1 MMKTIDRATYASMY
15 GPTTGDRIR
24 LADTSLKIEIEKDF
38 TVYGDECVF
47 GGGKTVRDGM
57 GQHPLATREEG
68 VMDTV
73 ITNVVIIDSWGIVKA
88 DIGIKDGLIS
98 GIGKSG
104 NPLVMDGVT
113 PNMYIGVGTE
123 VISGENLIVTAGG
136 VDSHVHFIS
145 PQQIEIALQSGVTTM
160 IGGGSGPATGTLATN
175 CTSGVWHIERMLQ
188 ATDSLPMNF
197 VMLGRGNSSRPEALN
212 EQVLAGVGGLKIHE
226 DWGSTPYVID
236 KCLNVAEQYDI
247 QVNIHTDTL
256 NEAGYVED
264 SLRAFNGRA
273 IHTYHTEGAGGGHA
287 PDLLRVASMPNVLPS
302 STSPTMPYTRNTIDE
317 HMDMLMICHH
327 LDPRIP
333 EDVAFAA
340 SRIRETTI
348 GAEDI
353 LHDIGA
359 ISMTS
364 SDSQAMGRVG
374 EVAIRTWQTADK
386 MKKQRGPLSGD
397 NQADNN
403 RVKRY
408 IAKYTINPAITH
420 GISQYVGSIEVGKMA
435 DLVLWKPAFFG
446 AKPEM
451 VIKGGMIIHSAM
463 GDPNSTISTPQPYMY
478 RPMFGSYGKARSAIC
493 ATFVS
498 QVAIDKGTLP
508 SLGLTKQL
516 KPVVG
521 CRTVGKKDMILNG
534 ETPDIMVDPANYSVS
549 VNGETLVCRPVDE
562 LPLAQRYFLT

>member
-1 MMKTIDRATYASMY
+1 MKTIDRATYASMY
-15 GPTTGDRIR
+15 GPTTGDRVR
-24 LADTSLKIEIEKDF
+24 LADTELRIEIEKDF

-57 GQHPLATREEG
+57 GQHPLATRDEG
-68 VMDTV
+68 VLDTV
-73 ITNVVIIDSWGIVKA
+73 ITNAIIIDTWGIVKA

-98 GIGKSG
+98 GIGKAG
-104 NPLVMDGVT
+104 NPFIMDGVT

-136 VDSHVHFIS
+136 VDSHVHLIC
-145 PQQIEIALQSGVTTM
+145 PQQIEVSLQSGVTTM

-175 CTSGVWHIERMLQ
+175 CTSGVWHIRRMLQ
-188 ATDSLPMNF
+188 AIDSLPMNF
-197 VMLGRGNSSRPEALN
+197 VLLGRGNSSRSEALA
-212 EQVLAGVGGLKIHE
+212 EQVHAGVGGLKIHE

-236 KCLNVAEQYDI
+236 KCLSEAEKFDI

-256 NEAGYVED
+256 NEAGFVED

-302 STSPTMPYTRNTIDE
+302 STSPTMPFTRNTIDE
-317 HMDMLMICHH
+317 HMDMLMMCHH

-374 EVAIRTWQTADK
+374 EVATRTWQTADK
-386 MKKQRGPLSGD
+386 MKKQRGALDGD
-397 NQADNN
+397 GKADNH

-420 GISQYVGSIEVGKMA
+420 GISRYVGSIEVGKLA

-446 AKPEM
+446 TKPDL
-451 VIKGGMIIHSAM
+451 VLKGGMIVHAAM
-463 GDPNSTISTPQPYMY
+463 GDPNASISTPQPYMY
-478 RPMFGSYGKARSAIC
+478 RPMFGSYGQARSASC

-498 QVAIDKGTLP
+498 QVSLDKGTLEE
-508 SLGLTKQL
+508 LGLTKRL
-516 KPVVG
+516 LPVMN
-521 CRTVGKKDMILNG
+521 CRSVGKKDMVLNG
-534 ETPDIMVDPANYSVS
+534 ETPHIEVHPSTYTVS
-549 VNGETLVCRPVDE
+549 VNGETLTCQPVSE
-562 LPLAQRYFLT
+562 LPMAQRYFIS

>member
-1 MMKTIDRATYASMY
+1 MTTIDRATYASMY
-15 GPTTGDRIR
+15 GPTTGDRVR
-24 LADTSLKIEIEKDF
+24 LANTSLKIEIEKDF

-57 GQHPLATREEG
+57 GQHPLATRDEG
-68 VMDTV
+68 VLDTV
-73 ITNVVIIDSWGIVKA
+73 ITNVIIIDTWGIVKA

-98 GIGKSG
+98 GIGKAG
-104 NPLVMDGVT
+104 NPFIMDGVT
-113 PNMYIGVGTE
+113 PDMYIGVGTE

-136 VDSHVHFIS
+136 VDSHVHFIC
-145 PQQIEIALQSGVTTM
+145 PQQIEVALQSGVTTM

-175 CTSGVWHIERMLQ
+175 CTSGVWHIQRMLQ
-188 ATDSLPMNF
+188 ALDSLPMNF

-236 KCLNVAEQYDI
+236 KCLNVAEQYDV

-256 NEAGYVED
+256 NEAGFVED

-287 PDLLRVASMPNVLPS
+287 PDLLRVASMPNILPS
-302 STSPTMPYTRNTIDE
+302 STSPTMPFTRNTLDE
-317 HMDMLMICHH
+317 HMDMLMMCHH

-374 EVAIRTWQTADK
+374 EVAARTWQTADK
-386 MKKQRGPLSGD
+386 MKKQRGPLPGD
-397 NQADNN
+397 TRADNN

-420 GISQYVGSIEVGKMA
+420 GISSYVGSIEVGKMA

-446 AKPEM
+446 AKPEF
-451 VIKGGMIIHSAM
+451 VLKGGMIAHSAM
-463 GDPNSTISTPQPYMY
+463 GDPNASISTPQPYMY
-478 RPMFGSYGKARSAIC
+478 RPMFGSYGKARSSSC

-498 QVAIDKGTLP
+498 QASLNAGSLEA
-508 SLGLTKQL
+508 LGLTKSL
-516 KPVVG
+516 KPVLN
-521 CRTVGKKDMILNG
+521 CRSVRKKDLILNG
-534 ETPDIMVDPANYSVS
+534 ETPDIQVDPKSYTVS
-549 VNGETLVCRPVDE
+549 VNSESLACRPVDE
-562 LPLAQRYFLT
+562 LPLAQLYFLT